1 MSHLITASEFFD
13 CGLPVSDDI
22 RDAEIEF
29 ATNTIEQYMLVPFLG
44 DLLATVINEP
54 SEYTDILNAPDG
66 LKQTMYH
73 FVFAYL
79 LYDRIRL
86 TRFSS
91 VIKNDEHSTD
101 PSSKDI
107 MDLAKMHWEIA
118 TVYLLRNCEKL
129 NISISEVKRNDL
141 MFNEL
146 LY

>member
-1 MSHLITASEFFD
+1 MSHLITPEEFMN

-29 ATNTIEQYMLVPFLG
+29 ATNTIEQYMLVPFFG
-44 DLLATVINEP
+44 DLLSTIINDP
-54 SEYTDILNAPDG
+54 SEYTDILEAPDG

-91 VIKNDEHSTD
+91 VVKNDEHSTD

-107 MDLAKMHWEIA
+107 MDLAKMHWEIG
-118 TVYLLRNCEKL
+118 TVYLIRNSEKL
-129 NISISEVKRNDL
+129 DIKVSEVKRNDL